1 MVVQLHCTLALASC
15 LPQFSLPILQVLLAH
30 VHESAKFSVCLEK
43 SDTLIDSIALLL
55 DLRDLSLFLS
65 AALDLLY
72 GFPDV
77 VLSLLA
83 DLDR

>member
-1 MVVQLHCTLALASC
+1 LLLTLASC
-15 LPQFSLPILQVLLAH
+15 LPKFGLLILQVLLAH

-43 SDTLIDSIALLL
+43 SDTLVDSIALFL
-55 DLRDLSLFLS
+55 DLRDLSLLLS

-72 GFPDV
+72 GLPDV
-77 VLSLLA
+77 VLFFLA